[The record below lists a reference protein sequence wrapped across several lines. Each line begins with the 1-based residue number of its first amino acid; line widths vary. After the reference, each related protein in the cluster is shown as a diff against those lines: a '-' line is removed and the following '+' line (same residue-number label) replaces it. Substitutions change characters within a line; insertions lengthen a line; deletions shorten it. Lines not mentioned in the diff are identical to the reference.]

1 MSGRAPDLAD
11 LTVLRHVPG
20 SSVVHRLGAL
30 SKIVV
35 LASLTI
41 ALAARA
47 SWWAVAVAGGVAIG
61 GFVLARLPLGVLPR
75 PPRVLWWALGASA
88 ALAVVAGGEPEVD
101 LLGVELGLGGLEAFL
116 RFLAL
121 TVVVLGLAGLV
132 GWTTPA
138 ADLTP
143 AIATILRPFRRL
155 GLPVEELVAALA
167 LAVRVLPMLIDE
179 LRTVALVL
187 RQRDPDDRRS
197 VTAVLLD
204 VMATVVT
211 VSVRRAGELGDALV
225 ARGGIRAPYRRPRL
239 RVGDVVVMTTAIA
252 TAIAIVVWA

>member
-1 MSGRAPDLAD
+1 MSRRAPDLAD

-20 SSVVHRLGAL
+20 TSVVHRLAAL
-30 SKIVV
+30 TKIVV
-35 LASLTI
+35 LVALTV

-47 SWWAVAVAGGVAIG
+47 SWWAVAATGGVAVG
-61 GFVLARLPLGVLPR
+61 GFLLARLPVGVLPR
-75 PPRVLWWALGASA
+75 PPRILWWALGASA
-88 ALAVVAGGEPEVD
+88 GLALIAGGEPNVE
-101 LLGVELGLGGLEAFL
+101 LAGVELGLGGIEAFL

-121 TVVVLGLAGLV
+121 TATVLGLAGLV

-143 AIATILRPFRRL
+143 AIATILRPLRRL
-155 GLPVEELVAALA
+155 RLPVDELVASLA
-167 LAVRVLPMLIDE
+167 LAVRVLPLLIDE

-187 RQRDPDDRRS
+187 RQRDPNDRRS
-197 VTAVLLD
+197 LTAVALD

-225 ARGGIRAPYRRPRL
+225 ARGGIRAPYRPVRL
-239 RVGDVVVMTTAIA
+239 RLADVATMLSAIGVAIA
-252 TAIAIVVWA
+252 VIVWA